1 VFSGFIYENADL
13 QISDMQERKNK
24 RLAILLCALCC
35 MTAIVYYL
43 SITNG
48 TVEIDKNLFKSYDLK
63 SINEVILESQKGK
76 VQLKFNGAK
85 WEVNDKFDADPSMIE
100 VLFATLQQ
108 AEPKRPL
115 STSIQDSVCNA
126 LRQNGVKVSVIAS
139 GNAESIFYAGGNTQ
153 KTQTYF
159 CSGDAELKSYLVTI
173 PGYRVYA
180 AGIFELGEKDWKNKY
195 VFGFNWRNFQ
205 RLEATFPQK
214 AVDNFNIALQDNFFA
229 VDGLLSVDTAKL
241 NDFLDDVS
249 LLTVDEYVDTVMFES
264 AKPSPV
270 MVLTVKDIGQRVYTL
285 ELFSPSKNSG
295 QMVPGLINGGE
306 WALFDPRKTQN
317 VFRTKP
323 FFGK

>member
-1 VFSGFIYENADL
+1 
-13 QISDMQERKNK
+13 MQERKNK

-35 MTAIVYYL
+35 VTAIVYFL
-43 SITNG
+43 SRSDG
-48 TVEIDKNLFKSYDLK
+48 GVEIDKNLFKSYDLK
-63 SINEVILESQKGK
+63 SINEVIIESQKGK

-85 WEVNDKFDADPSMIE
+85 WEVNDKFDADASMVE

-115 STSIQDSVCNA
+115 ATSIQDSVCNA
-126 LRQNGVKVSVIAS
+126 LRQTGVKVSLIAS
-139 GNAESIFYAGGNTQ
+139 GKAESIFYAGGNAQ

-159 CSGDAELKSYLVTI
+159 CAGDGGQKSYLVTI

-205 RLEATFPQK
+205 RLETKFPQK
-214 AVDNFNIALQDNFFA
+214 PADNFNVALQDNFFA

-249 LLTVDEYVDTVMFES
+249 LLTVDEYVDTVNFES
-264 AKPSPV
+264 PKPSPM

-285 ELFSPSKNSG
+285 ELYSLSKNSG
-295 QMVPGLINGGE
+295 QMVPGLINGVE
-306 WALFDPRKTQN
+306 WALFDPRKIQN
-317 VFRTKP
+317 VFKAKA

>member
-1 VFSGFIYENADL
+1 
-13 QISDMQERKNK
+13 MQERKNK
-24 RLAILLCALCC
+24 RLAVLLCALCC
-35 MTAIVYYL
+35 MTAIVYYI
-43 SITNG
+43 SRSDG
-48 TVEIDKNLFKSYDLK
+48 AVEIDKNLFKSYDIK

-115 STSIQDSVCNA
+115 ATSIQDSVCNA

-159 CSGDAELKSYLVTI
+159 CAGDAEQKSYLVTI
-173 PGYRVYA
+173 PGYRVYT

-205 RLEATFPQK
+205 RLETTFPQK
-214 AVDNFNIALQDNFFA
+214 TGDNFNVALQDNFFA

-249 LLTVDEYVDTVMFES
+249 LLTVDEYVDTVIFES
-264 AKPSPV
+264 PKPSPV

-285 ELFSPSKNSG
+285 ELYSPSKNSG

-306 WALFDPRKTQN
+306 WALFDPRKIQN
-317 VFRTKP
+317 VFKP
-323 FFGK
+323 KAFFGK